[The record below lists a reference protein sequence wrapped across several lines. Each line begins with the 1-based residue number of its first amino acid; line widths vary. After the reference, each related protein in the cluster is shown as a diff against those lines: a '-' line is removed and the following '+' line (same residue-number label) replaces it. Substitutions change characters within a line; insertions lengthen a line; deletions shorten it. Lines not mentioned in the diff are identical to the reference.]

1 MKQKEQQMGKLI
13 KQNVK
18 NKQKPRNSSP
28 SFKEKFSNNN
38 LNDAAINQVKKKF
51 NSDAV
56 QLGNE
61 KNPLK
66 NISFFSFRN
75 KKFIFSLE

>member
-13 KQNVK
+13 KQNIR

-28 SFKEKFSNNN
+28 SFKERFSNNN
-38 LNDAAINQVKKKF
+38 LNDAAINQAKKKS
-51 NSDAV
+51 NNDAV
-56 QLGNE
+56 LLVNE

-66 NISFFSFRN
+66 NISFFYFHA
-75 KKFIFSLE
+75 